1 MATQS
6 TPYVHRF
13 ACIVTGFILLLI
25 LVGAHVTSN
34 DAGLAV
40 PDYPTTFGYNMF
52 LYPLS
57 DMFTN
62 TMVALEHSHRLIASF
77 VGLLTVILA
86 GLIFWKEKRLWVKV
100 LGTAAVFLVI
110 LQGLLGGLRVIYKMD
125 EIGILHACL
134 AQIYFISVL
143 TIAVVTSH
151 WWNDL
156 TKKAV
161 KNFKEGNK
169 ARWFALAITGLIF
182 IQLMIAATMRH
193 DHAGLSVPD
202 FPLAYGQ
209 VWPSTN
215 EQALVEINKE
225 RNEVY
230 DMPPTTQM
238 NIFLH
243 LKHRLLAII
252 LFIAIVSFL
261 IYVHRKLN
269 EEKWINVLANIWLAL
284 VGVQIGLG
292 ALIIWTKKMPS
303 IASLHVVIGALIF
316 AVGYTIFLLGSR
328 RYVLGGSQ

>member
-1 MATQS
+1 MASES

-13 ACIVTGFILLLI
+13 ACVVTGFILLLI
-25 LVGAHVTSN
+25 LVGAQVTSN
-34 DAGLAV
+34 DAGLSV

-100 LGTAAVFLVI
+100 LGTSAVFLVI
-110 LQGLLGGLRVIYKMD
+110 LQGLLGGLRVVYKMD

-143 TIAVVTSH
+143 TIALVTSR
-151 WWNDL
+151 WWNEIIK
-156 TKKAV
+156 TNIKS
-161 KNFKEGNK
+161 FPYGNK
-169 ARWFALAITGLIF
+169 ARWFALVITALIF

-193 DHAGLSVPD
+193 EHAGLSVPD

-215 EQALVEINKE
+215 EQALAVINKE
-225 RNEVY
+225 RNDIY

-238 NIFLH
+238 NILLH
-243 LKHRLLAII
+243 LKHRYLAVI
-252 LFIAIVSFL
+252 LFIAIVSFV
-261 IYVHRKLN
+261 IYVHRKLK
-269 EEKWINVLANIWLAL
+269 EENWINILANIWLAL

-292 ALIIWTKKMPS
+292 ALIVWTKKMPS
-303 IASLHVVIGALIF
+303 IASMHVVIGALIF
-316 AVGYTIFLLGSR
+316 ATGYAIFLLGSR
-328 RYVLGGSQ
+328 RYVLGGVK